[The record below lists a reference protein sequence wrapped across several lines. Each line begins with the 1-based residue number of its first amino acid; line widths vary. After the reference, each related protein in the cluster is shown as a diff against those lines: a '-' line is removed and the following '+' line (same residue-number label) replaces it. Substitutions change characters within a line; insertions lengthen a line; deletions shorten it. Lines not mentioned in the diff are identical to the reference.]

1 MLQNTLYSF
10 SPKTKR
16 IRKVT
21 SFDVLKL
28 LSLPVESVLNYN
40 PGYRK
45 LNILPHG
52 RWPRNRNR

>member
-21 SFDVLKL
+21 LFDVLKL
-28 LSLPVESVLNYN
+28 LSLSVESVLNYN

-45 LNILPHG
+45 LNIFTAWVLAKK
-52 RWPRNRNR
+52 